1 MERKVVLITGG
12 AMGQGK
18 SHALKFAE
26 NGFDVVLADMQDPE
40 GETFK
45 QTVAEIEAAG
55 AKALAVRA
63 NITSDEDMQNLFEKA
78 WKTFGR
84 IDVVVANAGVINFGY
99 TWELTDAQVQKV
111 IDIDLIG
118 TWRTDKY
125 AALYMRKQGFGRI
138 INISSTSGM
147 YGTPK
152 LATYCMAKWGV
163 RGLTKTLAQ
172 ELKGTGIVVNTVC
185 PTTVKTP
192 MCETDSYVQFINDL
206 TGATGAQF
214 SEFALAESIKV
225 YNEHNAAMRAFSE
238 AAANADITA
247 AERSDVFKSAWF
259 MLPEEHT
266 AIVKELTAELLAGP
280 KSTRTARVLVSGI
293 LADAPGMLKIFDDN
307 GIQIVADDVANETRQ
322 YRTDTPEMTNPV
334 DALAQKF
341 ANMDNCTLLYDKEK
355 KRVDYIIEQAKA
367 HDAKGIIVLMTKFCD
382 PEEFDYVPIKRA
394 CEQAG
399 LLNLNI
405 EVDRQ
410 MVNYEQ
416 AATMIQAFKEML

>member
-1 MERKVVLITGG
+1 MDRKVVLITGG

-26 NGFDVVLADMQDPE
+26 NGFDVVLADMQDPA
-40 GETFK
+40 GEVFQ
-45 QTVAEIEAAG
+45 QTVAEIEATG

-63 NITSDEDMQNLFEKA
+63 NVCSDDDMKALFEQA
-78 WKTFGR
+78 WQTFGR
-84 IDVVVANAGVINFGY
+84 LDVVVANAGVINFGY

-185 PTTVKTP
+185 PTKVKTP

-206 TGATGAQF
+206 TGKN
-214 SEFALAESIKV
+214 FANWQEMYDGVPFLEV
-225 YNEHNAAMRAFSE
+225 
-238 AAANADITA
+238 ADISDMVYWLGTSRA
-247 AERSDVFKSAWF
+247 AGKF
-259 MLPEEHT
+259 
-266 AIVKELTAELLAGP
+266 
-280 KSTRTARVLVSGI
+280 SGRD
-293 LADAPGMLKIFDDN
+293 LGLDLG
-307 GIQIVADDVANETRQ
+307 
-322 YRTDTPEMTNPV
+322 
-334 DALAQKF
+334 
-341 ANMDNCTLLYDKEK
+341 TL
-355 KRVDYIIEQAKA
+355 Q
-367 HDAKGIIVLMTKFCD
+367 
-382 PEEFDYVPIKRA
+382 
-394 CEQAG
+394 Q
-399 LLNLNI
+399 
-405 EVDRQ
+405 
-410 MVNYEQ
+410 
-416 AATMIQAFKEML
+416 

>member
-1 MERKVVLITGG
+1 MDRKVVLITGG

-26 NGFDVVLADMQDPE
+26 NGFDVVLADMQDPA
-40 GETFK
+40 GEVFQ
-45 QTVAEIEAAG
+45 QTVAEIEATG

-63 NITSDEDMQNLFEKA
+63 NVCSEDDMKALFEQA
-78 WKTFGR
+78 WQTFGR
-84 IDVVVANAGVINFGY
+84 LDVVVANAGVINFGY

-185 PTTVKTP
+185 PTKVKTP

-206 TGATGAQF
+206 TGKN
-214 SEFALAESIKV
+214 FANWQEMYEGVPFLDV
-225 YNEHNAAMRAFSE
+225 
-238 AAANADITA
+238 ADI
-247 AERSDVFKSAWF
+247 SDMVYWLGTSLSAGKF
-259 MLPEEHT
+259 
-266 AIVKELTAELLAGP
+266 
-280 KSTRTARVLVSGI
+280 SGRD
-293 LADAPGMLKIFDDN
+293 LGLDLG
-307 GIQIVADDVANETRQ
+307 
-322 YRTDTPEMTNPV
+322 
-334 DALAQKF
+334 
-341 ANMDNCTLLYDKEK
+341 TL
-355 KRVDYIIEQAKA
+355 Q
-367 HDAKGIIVLMTKFCD
+367 
-382 PEEFDYVPIKRA
+382 
-394 CEQAG
+394 Q
-399 LLNLNI
+399 
-405 EVDRQ
+405 
-410 MVNYEQ
+410 
-416 AATMIQAFKEML
+416 